1 MPPAWCETLEKRIAS
16 YFDPTVSDADLAK
29 AHSSLMN
36 PSGRY
41 DPVATRKSL
50 LSRKHQLGEVVPYAY
65 RPFDSRWVYWD
76 PDTKLLDEKRVEFKP
91 HALPG
96 AVLIEA
102 REKEVGNVFTRGAIV
117 GGLADN
123 FGNGLSTF
131 YPAMLDDGHNA
142 LERPN
147 LRQTIDTWRVEQG
160 LADTDIFYHCVATIH
175 APEYRKDNDDALR
188 SGWPRIPLPDDTDTF
203 KASAALGEQL
213 SRLLDVQRDVPGVS
227 VGALMNGLGV
237 IALPQGQDY
246 KVALGWGYVQINK
259 AGSRIVMPG
268 SGKAVARPWTD
279 EEREGL
285 GALAS
290 RHEVNVDVLLG
301 LIGAQAVDVHINHE
315 SRWLG
320 VPLKVWNYELGGHQ
334 VLKKWLSYR
343 ESDVLGR
350 ALRGDEILH
359 FAQTA
364 RRITEILCMGPA
376 LDAAHSSARTNSVAW
391 KGGKPSA
398 PPIL

>member
-1 MPPAWCETLEKRIAS
+1 M
-16 YFDPTVSDADLAK
+16 
-29 AHSSLMN
+29 
-36 PSGRY
+36 
-41 DPVATRKSL
+41 
-50 LSRKHQLGEVVPYAY
+50 
-65 RPFDSRWVYWD
+65 
-76 PDTKLLDEKRVEFKP
+76 
-91 HALPG
+91 
-96 AVLIEA
+96 
-102 REKEVGNVFTRGAIV
+102 FTRGAIV

-279 EEREGL
+279 EEREVL

-301 LIGAQAVDVHINHE
+301 LIGEHAVDVHINHE
-315 SRWLG
+315 SRWLS

-343 ESDVLGR
+343 ESEPFGIVPSIGRDEHLRFGSWTRRRIRHRLGMSAARYCRLNEKLIVADRTDHLAVAVDSILTEHRLGR
-350 ALRGDEILH
+350 HHAGAGHLLKQEFDCALLRRHTKKLTGERRRGQ
-359 FAQTA
+359 QTDHGL
-364 RRITEILCMGPA
+364 RRRL
-376 LDAAHSSARTNSVAW
+376 R
-391 KGGKPSA
+391 
-398 PPIL
+398 